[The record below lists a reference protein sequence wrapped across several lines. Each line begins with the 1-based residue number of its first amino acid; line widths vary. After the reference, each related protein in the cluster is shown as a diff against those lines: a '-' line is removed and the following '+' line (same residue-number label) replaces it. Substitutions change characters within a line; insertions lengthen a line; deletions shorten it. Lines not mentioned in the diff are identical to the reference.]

1 MFEQE
6 ALHFIYPTNYGSTHV
21 EELEQCVF
29 LEKKVI
35 HPFLKQYT
43 VLIQVDTM
51 IWKAMKPN

>member
-1 MFEQE
+1 MIICYY
-6 ALHFIYPTNYGSTHV
+6 ALDLVQCSTSQTLFDVGSDI
-21 EELEQCVF
+21 LKIN
-29 LEKKVI
+29 LI

>member
-29 LEKKVI
+29 LEKKDRI
-35 HPFLKQYT
+35 KSSLDYLWLSDP
-43 VLIQVDTM
+43 
-51 IWKAMKPN
+51 